1 MQHTKSTIDLVNR
14 LRRSAP
20 KAYAHKVK
28 LANEQLLEDLIG
40 MKDDADDLF
49 LDLLAQ
55 LCEYA
60 GSPWPERLK
69 GEVARPDSSD
79 SRRAMFYRGQRRED
93 GEAPATEQNNLAGKR
108 KTKIKRVYRG
118 QVIYEDE

>member
-14 LRRSAP
+14 LRRAAP
-20 KAYAHKVK
+20 NAYAHKVK
-28 LANEQLLEDLIG
+28 LANEQLLEDLIR
-40 MKDDADDLF
+40 MKDDAEDLF

-55 LCEYA
+55 LCEHA

-69 GEVARPDSSD
+69 GEEARPDNSE
-79 SRRAMFYRGQRRED
+79 SRRAMFYRGKRRDD
-93 GEAPATEQNNLAGKR
+93 GDAPATDPKNAAGKR
-108 KTKIKRVYRG
+108 GKKIKRVYRG